1 MWPPRDKKTAMSVS
15 RAEEIAANA
24 LAFLAADAG
33 RMMQFLSV
41 TGVGLDEVRREASSR
56 RMLTAVLDHL
66 VNDES
71 LLLVFSSSIGLPPGD
86 IEPARNVLAKDGPG
100 TPAQAQE

>member
-1 MWPPRDKKTAMSVS
+1 MWPPRDKKTAMSVG

-33 RMMQFLSV
+33 RMMQFLHT
-41 TGVGLDEVRREASSR
+41 TGVSLDDLRRDAGSSR
-56 RMLTAVLDHL
+56 TLTAVLDHL

-71 LLLVFSSSIGLPPGD
+71 LLLVFSSSIGLPPED
-86 IEPARNVLAKDGPG
+86 IGPARNILAKDAGAG
-100 TPAQAQE
+100 TQE

>member
-1 MWPPRDKKTAMSVS
+1 MWPPRDKKTAMSVG

-33 RMMQFLSV
+33 RMMQFLQA
-41 TGVGLDEVRREASSR
+41 TGVSLDDLRRDAGSSR
-56 RMLTAVLDHL
+56 ILTAVLDHL

-71 LLLVFSSSIGLPPGD
+71 LLLVFSSSIGLPPEA
-86 IEPARNVLAKDGPG
+86 IEPARNILAKDAGAE
-100 TPAQAQE
+100 TQE